1 MQRRSFLAGVG
12 GLSLG
17 LLAGGCQ
24 GMTPTGLT
32 IHGLKGSLPA
42 QLLRR
47 FRQAS
52 GQSLSYQVH
61 LTPGD
66 LFALLGADLGDR
78 SLVSLGQAWLK
89 EAIAPAKIQPMAKA
103 DLPSLAALDP
113 RWQSLIQS
121 PPLSPDQ
128 VWGIPY
134 RWGATVIVY
143 RRDRFAE
150 LGWTPTDWSD
160 LWRSDIQGKFSL
172 LNDPREVIGL
182 TLKHLG
188 ESYNSDRP
196 QEISQL
202 SAHLQALRQ
211 GCRLF
216 SSDAYLQPL
225 VLGDTWLAVG
235 WSSDIL
241 PLLKRYDTILG
252 AVMPKSGTALWTD
265 LWVQPH
271 TGENQTLDPQEQTW
285 LNFWLEP
292 EVARLLSQ
300 FSDGVS
306 PLILSNQ
313 DIDRPSPAET
323 LLLNDPAALAA
334 SEFILPQ
341 SPEVAAQYQKIWTE
355 TILRREGTADST

>member
-1 MQRRSFLAGVG
+1 MERRSFLRGLG

-24 GMTPTGLT
+24 GITPTGLT

-52 GQSLSYQVH
+52 GQNLSYQVH
-61 LTPGD
+61 LTPAD
-66 LFALLGADLGDR
+66 LFALLADDLGDN
-78 SLVSLGQAWLK
+78 SLVSLGQAWLDG
-89 EAIAPAKIQPMAKA
+89 AIAPGKIQPMAKSA
-103 DLPSLAALDP
+103 LPSLEDLDP
-113 RWQSLIQS
+113 RWQSLIET
-121 PPLSPDQ
+121 PPLPTDT

-134 RWGATVIVY
+134 RWGATVMVY

-160 LWRSDIQGKFSL
+160 LWRSDLQGKFSL

-188 ESYNSDRP
+188 HSYNSDRP
-196 QEISQL
+196 QDIPPL
-202 SAHLQALRQ
+202 LANLQSLRQ
-211 GCRLF
+211 GCKLF

-235 WSSDIL
+235 WSSDVL
-241 PLLKRYDTILG
+241 PLLKRDDTLG

-265 LWVQPH
+265 IWVQPQS
-271 TGENQTLDPQEQTW
+271 GENQPLDLDQQAW

-306 PLILSNQ
+306 PLILSSE
-313 DIDRPSPAET
+313 DIELPSPAET
-323 LLLNDPAALAA
+323 LLLTDGPALAA

-341 SPEVAAQYQKIWTE
+341 APEVAAQYQKIWTE
-355 TILRREGTADST
+355 TILRWDGTADST